1 MVVAALPSYTQ
12 GKKHKSN
19 VDFFFYCFQII
30 LSRQYNTSTES
41 EALSARKLAIS
52 SKLGNL
58 IIPVSVA
65 KAEIRWVLK
74 EVDSNFSLRSC
85 LDFNDLFRVMFVDGT
100 ITKNFQLNKTKR
112 EYCIK
117 IVVTSYVRRLSKE
130 TTEFS
135 SFLTILF
142 DESLNGYVQ
151 KEQRSIKIRFWC
163 DDKCKM
169 TTR

>member
-19 VDFFFYCFQII
+19 VDFFFFSCFQII

-41 EALSARKLAIS
+41 EALSARKSS

-58 IIPVSVA
+58 VIPVSAA

-74 EVDSNFSLRSC
+74 VVDSNFSLRSC
-85 LDFNDLFRVMFVDGT
+85 LNFNDLFRVMFLDST
-100 ITKNFQLNKTKR
+100 ITKNFGLIKKKC
-112 EYCIK
+112 EYYIN
-117 IVVTSYVRRLSKE
+117 IVIASYVRRLSKE
-130 TTEFS
+130 TTEIS
-135 SFLTILF
+135 SFLTIYT
-142 DESLNGYVQ
+142 LNGYVQ
-151 KEQRSIKIRFWC
+151 KEQRNIKIRFWC
-163 DDKCKM
+163 DGKCDKCKM